1 MHFGNFS
8 SLTSVKKNYF
18 HIFSGL
24 SIFILHRFLNF
35 KITQYIVSNIIST
48 LKLFQIPTPGKHTI
62 DTVYIIFQILIQM
75 KNK

>member
-8 SLTSVKKNYF
+8 SLTSVRKNYF

-35 KITQYIVSNIIST
+35 KITQYIIHNIRRT
-48 LKLFQIPTPGKHTI
+48 LKLFQIPTRGKHTN
-62 DTVYIIFQILIQM
+62 TVYIIFQILIQM